1 MQKLDSYVIR
11 EMIVPFL
18 IGTVAV
24 VLMFQVNAYM
34 YMAKTYNLDRIP
46 ITAILQYIM
55 FKTPEYM
62 KMTLPVGTSLAAALT
77 ITRLARDSE
86 LTAMRASGARILRV
100 VAPVAFFG
108 LFVTIG
114 SFFMVERLIP
124 EATRRANVILMEAGV
139 MALDRSTMESN
150 ALIKL
155 GQYSASFGSV
165 RRQGDYRLVIEDV
178 ALFEHPEPA
187 VTIIITADSATYDR
201 GVWSFQGGYYWQLRK
216 GELYLAEPRGA
227 FTVNQKIV
235 VDSLFGS
242 GEREERSIKELQEK
256 IDSSRKLGINAKE
269 DEIELQSRY
278 SAPAACLVFSL
289 VSPIFGVIFSRS
301 GGFTGVLVSFVV
313 VLLYYNAFVVSTQ
326 ILGKFA
332 WCPVWF
338 AAWSPNLAFIVLG
351 LIALRRLE

>member
-1 MQKLDSYVIR
+1 MRLDRYVIR

-24 VLMFQVNAYM
+24 VLMFQINAYM
-34 YMAKTYNLDRIP
+34 FMAKTYNLERIP
-46 ITAILQYIM
+46 LTAIIQYIM

-77 ITRLARDSE
+77 ITRIARDSE
-86 LTAMRASGARILRV
+86 LTAMRAAGARILRV
-100 VAPVAFFG
+100 VAPVAAFG
-108 LFVTIG
+108 FLVAVGNFLL
-114 SFFMVERLIP
+114 VERVIP
-124 EATRRANVILMEAGV
+124 EATRRANVILMQAGV

-165 RRQGDYRLVIEDV
+165 KRVGDFKLVIDDV
-178 ALFEHPEPA
+178 TLFEHPEA
-187 VTIIITADSATYDR
+187 GMTVVITADQATYDR
-201 GVWSFQGGYYWQLRK
+201 GVWNFSGGYYWQLRK

-242 GEREERSIKELQEK
+242 GEREERSIQQLEEK
-256 IDSSRKLGINAKE
+256 IRSSQKIGINVKE
-269 DEIELQSRY
+269 DEIELQSRF
-278 SAPAACLVFSL
+278 SVPAACLVFSV
-289 VSPIFGVIFSRS
+289 VSPIFGVIFARS

-326 ILGKFA
+326 ILGKFS

-338 AAWSPNLAFIVLG
+338 AAWTPNLAFVILG